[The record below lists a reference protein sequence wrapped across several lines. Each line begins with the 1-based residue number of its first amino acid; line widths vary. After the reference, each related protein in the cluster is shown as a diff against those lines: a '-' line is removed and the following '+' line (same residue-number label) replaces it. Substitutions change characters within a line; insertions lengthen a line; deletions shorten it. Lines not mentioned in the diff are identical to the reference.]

1 MELKDKTIIVTG
13 GASGIGKAM
22 AIRFAEEGARVVVA
36 DLAEEKAQRTA
47 EQIQGLAVAC
57 DVTKEAD
64 IQNLVRQTEHEIGP
78 LDMFCSNAGIG
89 FGEPDLVTSA
99 SNAQWQ
105 TSWEVHVMAHVY
117 AARAAL
123 PGMIARGSGYFL
135 QTVSAAGLLN
145 QIGDAAYSTTKH
157 AALGFAEALAITHGD
172 DGIKVSVICPQYVAT
187 PMLGYA
193 EDHET
198 ELSEGVI
205 TPGQVADTVVEGI
218 LAERFL
224 ILPHPVAEKYRQNK
238 AADYER
244 WLGGMRRLRR
254 DISAETGS
262 TRPEDMHK
270 LI

>member
-1 MELKDKTIIVTG
+1 MELKDKTIVVTG

-22 AIRFAEEGARVVVA
+22 AIRFAEAGAQVAVA
-36 DLAEEKAQRTA
+36 DLAEEKAQVTA
-47 EQIQGLAVAC
+47 EQIQGIAIAC
-57 DVTKEAD
+57 DVSKETD
-64 IQNLVRQTEHEIGP
+64 IHNLVRQTEAAFGP

-89 FGEPDLVTSA
+89 FGEPDLVSSA
-99 SNAQWQ
+99 SDAQWQ

-172 DGIKVSVICPQYVAT
+172 DGIKVSVVCPQYVAT

-193 EDHET
+193 EDHEI

-205 TPGQVADTVVEGI
+205 TPGQVAETVIEGI
-218 LAERFL
+218 QAERFL
-224 ILPHPVAEKYRQNK
+224 ILPHPIAEKFRQNK
-238 AADYER
+238 VADYDR

-254 DISAETGS
+254 DIIAEVGS
-262 TRPEDMHK
+262 TRAEDMHK

>member
-1 MELKDKTIIVTG
+1 MKLKDKTVIVTG
-13 GASGIGKAM
+13 GASGIGRALS
-22 AIRFAEEGARVVVA
+22 IRFAEEGARVVVA
-36 DLAEEKAQRTA
+36 DVAIEKAEKVA
-47 EQIQGLAVAC
+47 EQVRGLAVAC

-64 IQNLVRQTEHEIGP
+64 IQNLVSQSERDVGP
-78 LDMFCSNAGIG
+78 IDMFCSNAGVG
-89 FGEPDLVTSA
+89 FGEPDLVASA

-105 TSWEVHVMAHVY
+105 TSWEIHVMAHVY

-123 PGMIARGSGYFL
+123 PGMIARQSGYFL

-193 EDHET
+193 DDQEA
-198 ELSEGVI
+198 ELSAGVI
-205 TPGQVADTVVEGI
+205 TPGQVADSAVAGI
-218 LAERFL
+218 EAERFL
-224 ILPHPVAEKYRQNK
+224 ILPHPVAEKFRQHK

-244 WLGGMRRLRR
+244 WLNGMRRLRR
-254 DISAETGS
+254 GIIAEIGS
-262 TRPEDMHK
+262 THPQDMHK

>member
-1 MELKDKTIIVTG
+1 MKLKDKTVIVTG

-22 AIRFAEEGARVVVA
+22 AIRFAAEGARVVVA
-36 DLAEEKAQRTA
+36 DLAKEKAEKAAKQA
-47 EQIQGLAVAC
+47 GGLAVAC

-64 IQNLVRQTEHEIGP
+64 IQNLVRQTEREVGP
-78 LDMFCSNAGIG
+78 LDMFCSNAGVG
-89 FGEPDLVTSA
+89 FGEPDSVASA

-123 PGMIARGSGYFL
+123 PGMIARRSGYFL
-135 QTVSAAGLLN
+135 HTVSAAGLLN

-157 AALGFAEALAITHGD
+157 AAVGFAEALAITHGD
-172 DGIKVSVICPQYVAT
+172 DGIKVSIVCPQYVAT

-193 EDHET
+193 DDQET
-198 ELSEGVI
+198 ELSAGVI
-205 TPGQVADTVVEGI
+205 TPQQVADSVVAGI
-218 LAERFL
+218 GEERFL
-224 ILPHPVAEKYRQNK
+224 ILPHPVAEKYRQHK

-244 WLGGMRRLRR
+244 WLNGMQRLRR
-254 DISAETGS
+254 NILGEIGTTS
-262 TRPEDMHK
+262 PEDMHK

>member
-1 MELKDKTIIVTG
+1 MKLKDKTVIVTG

-22 AIRFAEEGARVVVA
+22 AIRFAAEGARVVVA
-36 DLAEEKAQRTA
+36 DLAKEKAEKAAKQA
-47 EQIQGLAVAC
+47 GGLAVAC

-64 IQNLVRQTEHEIGP
+64 IQNLVRQTEREVGP
-78 LDMFCSNAGIG
+78 LDMFCSNAGVG
-89 FGEPDLVTSA
+89 FGEPDSVASA

-123 PGMIARGSGYFL
+123 PGMIARRSGYFL
-135 QTVSAAGLLN
+135 HTVSAAGLLN

-157 AALGFAEALAITHGD
+157 AAVGFAEALAITHGD
-172 DGIKVSVICPQYVAT
+172 DGIKVSIVCPQYVAT

-193 EDHET
+193 DDQET
-198 ELSEGVI
+198 ELSAGVI
-205 TPGQVADTVVEGI
+205 TPQQVADSVVAGI
-218 LAERFL
+218 GEERIL
-224 ILPHPVAEKYRQNK
+224 ILPHPVAEKYRQHK

-244 WLGGMRRLRR
+244 WLNGMQRLRR
-254 DISAETGS
+254 DILGEIGTTS
-262 TRPEDMHK
+262 PEDMHK

>member
-1 MELKDKTIIVTG
+1 MQLKDKTITVTG

-22 AIRFAEEGARVVVA
+22 AVRFAEAGARVAVA
-36 DLAEEKAQRTA
+36 DLAVEKAEATA
-47 EQIQGLAVAC
+47 AQIHGLAVAC

-64 IQNLVRQTEHEIGP
+64 IQNLVRQTEVEFGP
-78 LDMFCSNAGIG
+78 IDMFCSNAGIG
-89 FGEPDLVTSA
+89 FGEPDLVSSA
-99 SNAQWQ
+99 SNAEWQ

-123 PGMIARGSGYFL
+123 PGMIERGSGYFL
-135 QTVSAAGLLN
+135 QTVSAADLLN
-145 QIGDAAYSTTKH
+145 QIGDTAYSTTKH

-172 DGIKVSVICPQYVAT
+172 HGIKVSVICPQYVAT

-193 EDHET
+193 EDHAT

-205 TPGQVADTVVEGI
+205 TPEQVADTVMEGI
-218 LAERFL
+218 AAERFL

-244 WLGGMRRLRR
+244 WLDGMRKLRR
-254 DISAETGS
+254 GIIAETGS
-262 TRPEDMHK
+262 TRPEDMHR

>member
-1 MELKDKTIIVTG
+1 MELKDKTITVTG

-36 DLAEEKAQRTA
+36 DLAEEKARRTA
-47 EQIQGLAVAC
+47 EKIQGLAVAC

-145 QIGDAAYSTTKH
+145 QIGAGRLFNHQTCGT
-157 AALGFAEALAITHGD
+157 G
-172 DGIKVSVICPQYVAT
+172 
-187 PMLGYA
+187 
-193 EDHET
+193 
-198 ELSEGVI
+198 
-205 TPGQVADTVVEGI
+205 
-218 LAERFL
+218 
-224 ILPHPVAEKYRQNK
+224 
-238 AADYER
+238 
-244 WLGGMRRLRR
+244 LRR
-254 DISAETGS
+254 GAGDHPWRRRHQGLRHLPAICRNADAGLRGRS
-262 TRPEDMHK
+262 
-270 LI
+270 